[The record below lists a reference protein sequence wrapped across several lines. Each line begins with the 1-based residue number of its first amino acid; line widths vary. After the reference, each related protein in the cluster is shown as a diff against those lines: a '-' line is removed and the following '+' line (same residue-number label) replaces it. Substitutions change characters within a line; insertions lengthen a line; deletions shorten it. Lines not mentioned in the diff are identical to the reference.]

1 MDLWRIIMNNPL
13 YVTTQI
19 ISLSEQAQSSRSQ
32 FPFCKNF
39 AQKFAQKFRKKI
51 HKISRFHI
59 ASQLYLTAQNRNLS
73 LINRL
78 WLIKMMSYLLISSL
92 TTGLWRATPSGDCF
106 VFTSCF
112 FFHLSFRSSHF
123 IAPISFNIFWFSKV
137 FSVTSGS
144 LPVWCYLTCVHHLLW
159 FLSPLGPIFPI

>member
-1 MDLWRIIMNNPL
+1 MSP
-13 YVTTQI
+13 
-19 ISLSEQAQSSRSQ
+19 
-32 FPFCKNF
+32 K
-39 AQKFAQKFRKKI
+39 
-51 HKISRFHI
+51 
-59 ASQLYLTAQNRNLS
+59 LYLTAQNRNLS

-78 WLIKMMSYLLISSL
+78 WLIKMMLYLLISSL
-92 TTGLWRATPSGDCF
+92 TTGLWRATPSGHCF

-123 IAPISFNIFWFSKV
+123 IAPISFNIFWFSKI

-159 FLSPLGPIFPI
+159 NHISPYFPCKTRKSNFLWVTYGSFFTDMGTVRDYHAFEYRVRLK